1 MRAGRIV
8 ATMTAADSASPVPP
22 PQNSAFR
29 HRGFLYYLQARFV
42 VNFATQIMSVA
53 VGWQV
58 YDITRDPLDLGIV
71 GLVQFLPSLLL
82 VLVTGAAADRYNR
95 SAIMGLCFGLEALVC
110 VGLLIFTW
118 SGHVS
123 VLPIFALL
131 VILGVARAFMGPATQ
146 SLLPNLVPPADLSN
160 AIAWNSYSW
169 QIATITGPVAGG
181 LLYGVSPYAAYGTAA
196 ALIVI
201 GTVLTVMIPKPV
213 QRISDEAKSL
223 ATLFAGFRYV
233 WSEKVVLGAISL
245 DLFAVLLGGA
255 MALLPVYA
263 RDILAAGPW
272 GLGLLRAGPGIGA
285 LIVAGWLTRNT
296 IRDHAGIIMF
306 IFVAGF
312 GIFTTVF
319 GASTLIWLSV
329 LALALAGAC
338 DMISVY
344 VRETL
349 IQLWTPD
356 DVRGRVNAVNMVFV
370 GASNELGEFRAG
382 ISAALFGAVPAV
394 VFGGIGT
401 VAVAIL
407 WAIWFPQ
414 LRRIRHLD
422 GLNQ

>member
-1 MRAGRIV
+1 
-8 ATMTAADSASPVPP
+8 MTAADSSPPDRT
-22 PQNSAFR
+22 PQNYAFR
-29 HRGFLYYLQARFV
+29 HRGFLYYWLSRLLVA
-42 VNFATQIMSVA
+42 FATQIISVA

-58 YDITRDPLDLGIV
+58 YDLTRDPFDLGIV
-71 GLVQFLPSLLL
+71 GLVQFLPLLLL
-82 VLVTGAAADRYNR
+82 VLITGAVADRYNR
-95 SAIMGLCFGLEALVC
+95 RAIMAICLVLEAAIC
-110 VGLLIFTW
+110 AGLLVITM
-118 SGHVS
+118 SGATKVW
-123 VLPIFALL
+123 PIFALL
-131 VILGVARAFMGPATQ
+131 AVFGVARAFMGPASQ
-146 SLLPNLVPPADLSN
+146 SLLPNLVPPAALSN
-160 AIAWNSYSW
+160 AIALNSSSW

-181 LLYGVSPYAAYGTAA
+181 LLYGLSATAAYGTALVLMA
-196 ALIVI
+196 I
-201 GTVLTVMIPKPV
+201 GAVLVGLIPKPV
-213 QRISDEAKSL
+213 QRISGQAKSL

-263 RDILAAGPW
+263 RDVLHAGPW
-272 GLGLLRAGPGIGA
+272 GLGLLRAAPGIGA
-285 LIVAGWLTRNT
+285 LLVAGWLARNT

-312 GIFTTVF
+312 GVFTTVF
-319 GASTLIWLSV
+319 GASTAIWLSV

-356 DVRGRVNAVNMVFV
+356 EVRGRVNAVNIVFI

-401 VAVAIL
+401 VAVALL

-422 GLNQ
+422 GKHQ